1 MLQYCKTWG
10 DYLAIF
16 TPIEAGRILAGIGGV
31 DIGIVWHERN
41 YHKSGKGK
49 RTIVKHGNLVQ
60 SFMVARITNN
70 HLLLDDQIY

>member
-1 MLQYCKTWG
+1 M
-10 DYLAIF
+10 AIF
-16 TPIEAGRILAGIGGV
+16 TPIQARRILAGIGGV

-60 SFMVARITNN
+60 SFMVARITVNN
-70 HLLLDDQIY
+70 ECYRKERETIHIGMFNTF